1 MTDDELRQQEIFRAS
16 KAEAVLNNPL
26 VTEVLDLLEKD
37 IITAWEATPM
47 RDTEAREKA
56 WMYYLTVRK
65 FRNIF
70 TTYIETGRMASM
82 QLEQKKLFRLFGG
95 R

>member
-1 MTDDELRQQEIFRAS
+1 MTDEELRQNEINRA
-16 KAEAVLNNPL
+16 AQAQAVMKNPL

-37 IITAWEATPM
+37 IIKAWEGTPM
-47 RDTEAREKA
+47 RDIEAREKA
-56 WMYYLTVRK
+56 WMYYLTVKR

-82 QLEQKKLFRLFGG
+82 QLEQKKLFRIFGG

>member
-1 MTDDELRQQEIFRAS
+1 MTDDELRQQEINRA
-16 KAEAVLNNPL
+16 AQEQAVLKNPL
-26 VTEVLDLLEKD
+26 DAEVLDSLEKE
-37 IITAWEATPM
+37 IITAWESTPM

-70 TTYIETGRMASM
+70 TSYIETGRMASM
-82 QLEQKKLFRLFGG
+82 QLEQKKLFRIFGG
-95 R
+95 